1 MSQSDHQHDE
11 RTRQPNS
18 RHCFVCGLESPVGLR
33 VSFEDNGRDE
43 VRARYTAHEAYQ
55 GYPGVVH
62 GGVVAA
68 LLDETAGRTPMISN
82 PNRFM
87 FTGKLSIRYRQPVPT
102 DTELTLI
109 GRLLK
114 DRGRIVQA
122 HSELRLPDGTVAAEA
137 DVTLVEMPG
146 SGALS
151 DSDLE
156 RLGWRVY
163 SDEELAAAHD

>member
-1 MSQSDHQHDE
+1 
-11 RTRQPNS
+11 
-18 RHCFVCGLESPVGLR
+18 
-33 VSFEDNGRDE
+33 
-43 VRARYTAHEAYQ
+43 YIAHEAYQ

-102 DTELTLI
+102 NTELTLI

-146 SGALS
+146 STFPPDAEI
-151 DSDLE
+151 E